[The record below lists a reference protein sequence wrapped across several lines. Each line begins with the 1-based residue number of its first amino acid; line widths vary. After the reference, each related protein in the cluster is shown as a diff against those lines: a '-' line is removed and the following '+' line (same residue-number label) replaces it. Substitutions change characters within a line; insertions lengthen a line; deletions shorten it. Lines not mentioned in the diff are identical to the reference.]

1 MGLYLILLYKGISV
15 PKKSHINLP
24 SFATIEDVIKELKPG
39 YPVYCLRPAEL
50 KRQAR
55 FFLDSFPGRVMYAV
69 KCNPHLT
76 VLQALFDAGI
86 RHFDT
91 ASLAEIALI
100 REHFPQADCYFM
112 HPVKARA
119 SILTAQDVYGID
131 HYVIDHVKELEKIVE
146 ITGSG
151 DGRVVLVRIVTPV
164 HDAQYRLSD
173 KFGIAAE
180 EAAELLKKV
189 HDADFQTG
197 VAFHVG
203 SQCRTPQAF
212 IDGVKTAL
220 NVIHEANVPV
230 HYLDVG
236 GGFPALYEDDKPPE
250 LEAYFKVIEDAF
262 DDAKLRRDC
271 VLMCEPGRALVASGC
286 SLLVQIQ
293 LRKDDQIYI
302 NDGIYQ
308 SLSETLVGNF
318 KLPARLTN
326 PMRQLSPNFKNFTVL
341 GPTCDCLDVIP
352 YQFYLPEDAEEGDW
366 IEIGQAG
373 AYSNS
378 ASTRFNGFF
387 PETFVSVDAPPLMP
401 A

>member
-1 MGLYLILLYKGISV
+1 V
-15 PKKSHINLP
+15 QRKSHISLS
-24 SFATIEDVIKELKPG
+24 SFATVEDVIEDLKPG

-91 ASLAEIALI
+91 ASLAEIALV
-100 REHFPQADCYFM
+100 REYFPQADCYFM

-131 HYVIDHVKELEKIVE
+131 HYVIDHVKELEKIIE
-146 ITGSG
+146 TTGNG
-151 DGRVVLVRIVTPV
+151 DGRVILVRIVTPV

-180 EAAELLKKV
+180 EAAELLQKV
-189 HDADFQTG
+189 HKADFQTG
-197 VAFHVG
+197 IAFHVG

-212 IDGVKTAL
+212 TDGVKTAL
-220 NVIHEANVPV
+220 DVIHQAQVPV

-236 GGFPALYEDDKPPE
+236 GGFPALYEDDKPPP
-250 LEAYFKVIEDAF
+250 LQDYFKVIEEAF
-262 DDAKLRRDC
+262 DDAKIRRDC

-293 LRKDDQIYI
+293 LRKDNKLYI

-308 SLSETLVGNF
+308 SLSETLVGKI

-326 PMRQLSPNFKNFTVL
+326 PMRQLSSNFEDFTIL
-341 GPTCDCLDVIP
+341 GPTCDCLDVLP
-352 YQFYLPEDAEEGDW
+352 YQFNLPDDAEEGDW
-366 IEIGQAG
+366 IEIGQVG

-378 ASTRFNGFF
+378 AATRFNGFF
-387 PETFVSVDAPPLMP
+387 PETFVSVEAPPLMP
-401 A
+401 D